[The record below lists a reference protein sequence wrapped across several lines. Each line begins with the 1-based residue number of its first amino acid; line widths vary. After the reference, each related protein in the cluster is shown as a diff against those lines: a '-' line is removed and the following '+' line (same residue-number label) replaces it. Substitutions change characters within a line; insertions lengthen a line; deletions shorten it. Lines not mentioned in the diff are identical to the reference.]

1 MSHLARGLWGYGGRT
16 ANGTHLTVQA
26 TGVGGPSAAAVISD
40 LAGLGVR
47 RALRLG
53 TCVAREPGIELG
65 SAFVISSALGF
76 DGVSRA
82 LREPDR
88 AAEGSTDS
96 KQGSR
101 EPVPSLLPDP
111 TLLSRITGIAPAAT
125 VSSHDL
131 VLRMDAAETGRAA
144 PVDTHAPLRDLQT
157 AATFAVCR
165 RLEIAAAAILVV
177 AEDTDGHRSEE
188 GELEERFSDVGLR
201 ALEALGV

>member
-1 MSHLARGLWGYGGRT
+1 
-16 ANGTHLTVQA
+16 
-26 TGVGGPSAAAVISD
+26 VISD

-65 SAFVISSALGF
+65 SAFVISAALGY

-82 LREPDR
+82 LRDPDR
-88 AAEGSTDS
+88 AAGVSTYAEPDS
-96 KQGSR
+96 GG
-101 EPVPSLLPDP
+101 PVPSLLPDP
-111 TLLSRITGIAPAAT
+111 SLLSRITGIAPSAP

-131 VLRMDAAETGRAA
+131 VLRMDGAETGRVETSD
-144 PVDTHAPLRDLQT
+144 PPAPLRDLQT

-165 RLEIAAAAILVV
+165 RLGIAAVAILVV